1 MVLLDIV
8 VNVWNCGG
16 GESNLCCQVGT
27 VPVVLV
33 GGLAYR
39 TLWST
44 KILSSCFSPCLWRDL
59 RVSVGPRL
67 WNDCKV
73 FVSLFSTFS
82 SVMHCAF
89 KMYFILSKLLILLLT
104 LCIQLFLL
112 NHCRQSSVSR
122 AAAASALMFHMF
134 PYDLASEHS
143 PLPIALPRHPG
154 AYLARG
160 DAHVNVRHMCFV
172 SPTQRLWPIN

>member
-1 MVLLDIV
+1 MLCCQNDWTELKASPRVDKNASFDELKISKKKPECLFRCLFQYDVSGWDSVVLLDVV

-67 WNDCKV
+67 WNDCEV

-89 KMYFILSKLLILLLT
+89 KMYLILSKLLILLLI

-112 NHCRQSSVSR
+112 NHCRQSSTLSQG
-122 AAAASALMFHMF
+122 
-134 PYDLASEHS
+134 
-143 PLPIALPRHPG
+143 PLLPPH
-154 AYLARG
+154 
-160 DAHVNVRHMCFV
+160 
-172 SPTQRLWPIN
+172 